1 MEKNYKDKRNSF
13 AERLKSE
20 PTPLPMQKVEPV
32 VVTPIVIEEV
42 KVEEVQI
49 NAWIPKELM
58 KRVKTKA
65 VGEEKSLKEIVIEAL
80 SRYVAD

>member
-32 VVTPIVIEEV
+32 VNAIVEEV

-65 VGEEKSLKEIVIEAL
+65 VGEERSLKEIVIDAL

>member
-32 VVTPIVIEEV
+32 VAKTIVVEEV

-49 NAWIPKELM
+49 NAWIPKDLM